1 MAQTSQTLV
10 HIQSICA
17 VIIRCVTATDAI
29 KIEERFSYEDP
40 DIYRVVLNRKAAKLF
55 DRTAII
61 HCCNHPT
68 AKALIDDLVSEYG
81 SNVDWYLE
89 PGQEIDPKSR
99 DIDEYDDD
107 DYE

>member
-1 MAQTSQTLV
+1 MAQPNQTLV

-17 VIIRCVTATDAI
+17 VIIRCVTAADAI

-40 DIYRVVLNRKAAKLF
+40 DIYRVVFNRKAAKLF

-61 HCCNHPT
+61 KCCNHPT
-68 AKALIDDLVSEYG
+68 AKGLLEDLLSEYG

-89 PGQEIDPKSR
+89 PGLVIDPKSR
-99 DIDEYDDD
+99 DIDEDD